1 MRECKYGEAYFNF
14 RFRVRQRLG
23 DRHSPSE
30 DGRPCGRPMARRK
43 TGILA
48 DALWPV
54 GRRAS
59 LRTPYGPS
67 EDGRPCGRPM
77 ARRKTGI
84 LADALW
90 PVGQTG
96 ILADALWPVGRRASL
111 RTPYGPSEDGHP
123 CGRPMARRNT
133 GVLADALWRGPSV
146 SALRDYRRVGPTQS
160 PEGPERSDRAPI
172 GLLTAAV
179 RRGCAS
185 VARCVNLV
193 GLDPGIRTRREGAA
207 SRSLQPNRREATF
220 PPLVGEGGN

>member
-1 MRECKYGEAYFNF
+1 MRKCKYGEAYFNF

-43 TGILA
+43 TGIPA

-54 GRRAS
+54 GRRGS

-77 ARRKTGI
+77 ARRKT
-84 LADALW
+84 A
-90 PVGQTG
+90 
-96 ILADALWPVGRRASL
+96 
-111 RTPYGPSEDGHP
+111 
-123 CGRPMARRNT
+123 
-133 GVLADALWRGPSV
+133 VLADALRRGPSV
-146 SALRDYRRVGPTQS
+146 SALRDYRRVGPTRP
-160 PEGPERSDRAPI
+160 PERPERSDRAPI

-220 PPLVGEGGN
+220 PPPLWGRVREGGRAVV